1 MSLGAELARLIRAA
15 GPITIAHYMS
25 EALANPRHG
34 YYTTRDP
41 FGAEGDFITAPEV
54 SQMFGEMVGLWCVDL
69 WERLGRPARFRL
81 AEAGPGRGTLM
92 RDALRAARVEPAFA
106 NAAHL
111 HLIEVSPTLRDRQAE
126 TLAGVAVGSGPVWHA
141 EFAAVPD
148 DAPLILV
155 SNELLDALPIHQYQR
170 TLQGWRE
177 RLVDCV
183 GENAFRVVLAA
194 EPPED
199 LRHLPDAFAG
209 APIGAVVEI
218 SPAAHALIEQV
229 ARRVVATG
237 GAALMVDIGR
247 TESAPGETLQAVK
260 RHAGHPVF
268 ERPGEADLAAY
279 VDFAALIESART
291 AGARTF
297 GPTTQGAFL
306 EALGIGTRAD
316 RLQAGKPPAQAA
328 RIEAERRR
336 LVDADQMGA
345 LFKAV
350 AIADPKLAAL
360 AGFEAAP

>member
-1 MSLGAELARLIRAA
+1 MTLGAELARLIRAA

-25 EALANPRHG
+25 EALANPRLG

-69 WERLGRPARFRL
+69 WERLGRPARFHL
-81 AEAGPGRGTLM
+81 AEAGPGRGTLI
-92 RDALRAARVEPAFA
+92 RDALRAARVQPAFTA
-106 NAAHL
+106 TAQL
-111 HLIEVSPTLRDRQAE
+111 HLIEVSPTLRALQADA
-126 TLAGVAVGSGPVWHA
+126 LAGVAVGGGPTWHA
-141 EFAAVPD
+141 EFATVPD
-148 DAPLILV
+148 DAPLILI

-170 TLQGWRE
+170 TRQGWRE
-177 RLVDCV
+177 RLVDCA
-183 GENAFRVVLAA
+183 GENAFRIVLAA

-199 LRHLPDAFAG
+199 LRHLPAALAG
-209 APIGAVVEI
+209 APIGAIAEI

-237 GAALMVDIGR
+237 GAALMIDIGR
-247 TESAPGETLQAVK
+247 TESTPGETLQAVK

-279 VDFAALIESART
+279 VDFAALVQSARA

-306 EALGIGTRAD
+306 AALGIAARAG
-316 RLQAGKPPAQAA
+316 RLQAGKPPEQAA
-328 RIEAERRR
+328 RIDAERRR

-345 LFKAV
+345 LFKVV
-350 AIADPKLAAL
+350 AIADPELAAL
-360 AGFEAAP
+360 AGFAAAP